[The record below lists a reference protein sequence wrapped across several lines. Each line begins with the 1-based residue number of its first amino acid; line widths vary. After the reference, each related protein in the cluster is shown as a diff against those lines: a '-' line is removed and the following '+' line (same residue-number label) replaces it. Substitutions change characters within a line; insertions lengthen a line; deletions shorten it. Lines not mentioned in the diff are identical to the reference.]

1 MVGDLIDLLKRAE
14 RVLIYAIGTKH
25 LKLTYTKTD
34 KTATFEW
41 APRVTTLDGHSDST
55 FDLAHSTTG
64 WLFRLANAAFDWGST
79 KQESVALTSQ
89 HAEIVA
95 GSVAACAAI
104 GHRGILDDTGYPQL
118 KPTVLYMDNTSAI
131 DLAFDPVMPSKTK
144 HIARRDLF
152 IRELVER
159 KVIEPKFIPT
169 AKNTADALTKPLAR
183 GPFQTH
189 RNKLMGLKI
198 D

>member
-1 MVGDLIDLLKRAE
+1 MRRYLCSGELVYIPLGTLL
-14 RVLIYAIGTKH
+14 VVYA
-25 LKLTYTKTD
+25 
-34 KTATFEW
+34 
-41 APRVTTLDGHSDST
+41 
-55 FDLAHSTTG
+55 
-64 WLFRLANAAFDWGST
+64 
-79 KQESVALTSQ
+79 
-89 HAEIVA
+89 
-95 GSVAACAAI
+95 
-104 GHRGILDDTGYPQL
+104 RGECYQQL

-131 DLAFDPVMPSKTK
+131 DLAFDPVMPSQTK

-159 KVIEPKFIPT
+159 KVVEPKFIPT

-198 D
+198 E